1 MFLTLLFFVVR
12 FPAGLIGLGRT
23 VWLGAQRRQ
32 GESTISIDQNIKG
45 VEGEISRIA
54 IRLCICIGSVLESVH
69 PVSLGGDPVK
79 AAKNSPPS
87 DRQRITT
94 RLLPSQYGLPMVA
107 GSLFRVGPETWLCR
121 GGVGEVCG
129 DS

>member
-12 FPAGLIGLGRT
+12 FPAGLNGLGRT

-54 IRLCICIGSVLESVH
+54 ERHS
-69 PVSLGGDPVK
+69 
-79 AAKNSPPS
+79 
-87 DRQRITT
+87 
-94 RLLPSQYGLPMVA
+94 
-107 GSLFRVGPETWLCR
+107 F
-121 GGVGEVCG
+121 
-129 DS
+129 